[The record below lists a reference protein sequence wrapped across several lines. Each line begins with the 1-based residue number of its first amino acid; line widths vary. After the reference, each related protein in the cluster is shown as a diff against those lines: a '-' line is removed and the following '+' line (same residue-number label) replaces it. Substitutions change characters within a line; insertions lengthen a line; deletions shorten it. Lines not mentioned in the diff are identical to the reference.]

1 MSQCDGSWTH
11 GKGWWEE
18 EDTLLALEGEPTEE
32 TPAVAAGQET
42 KSKRG
47 RKQVALRPTL
57 EYYDPGL
64 RTQDDEKR
72 RALLLQARVKAVQ
85 DGDER
90 FLREQLSPEAE
101 AELQAALEV
110 AAAATPGAEP
120 RDEAQPVS
128 DSAEQ
133 SELYYAGGAPRHWDS
148 RAAQEGVTLTVY
160 WQHMLAN
167 WEQIE
172 EAELAKLGRRPG
184 KLEQWIWTDG
194 SLKKGQTEGAH
205 AGLGVVSPAEFPD
218 GTVANHPEWAGTYVG
233 RLRGLQENN
242 KAELQAAIVA
252 DVLAAQGV
260 RLHTDSQNVCTWF
273 DKFVLNAHDM
283 HMRDYIRN
291 TCSAELYA
299 WSKFRALVMGR
310 DRQRPAAVIKVKA
323 HSDEDMHEL
332 NDAADRAAD
341 QGAHLEQEEL
351 DENIFLPPEF
361 SMPAVL
367 TIEGPTGIVRRV
379 EGDPRRHAAVLH
391 AHHTHFAW
399 ANQLKAGE
407 WLRLPVDHGA
417 VYDQM
422 AMGPAESE

>member
-1 MSQCDGSWTH
+1 MTTVHAQCSI
-11 GKGWWEE
+11 
-18 EDTLLALEGEPTEE
+18 ALPRNESAKPTEE

-120 RDEAQPVS
+120 RDEHN
-128 DSAEQ
+128 
-133 SELYYAGGAPRHWDS
+133 LW
-148 RAAQEGVTLTVY
+148 VTLTVY

-205 AGLGVVSPAEFPD
+205 AA
-218 GTVANHPEWAGTYVG
+218 
-233 RLRGLQENN
+233 
-242 KAELQAAIVA
+242 
-252 DVLAAQGV
+252 
-260 RLHTDSQNVCTWF
+260 
-273 DKFVLNAHDM
+273 
-283 HMRDYIRN
+283 
-291 TCSAELYA
+291 SA
-299 WSKFRALVMGR
+299 S
-310 DRQRPAAVIKVKA
+310 
-323 HSDEDMHEL
+323 
-332 NDAADRAAD
+332 
-341 QGAHLEQEEL
+341 
-351 DENIFLPPEF
+351 
-361 SMPAVL
+361 
-367 TIEGPTGIVRRV
+367 
-379 EGDPRRHAAVLH
+379 
-391 AHHTHFAW
+391 
-399 ANQLKAGE
+399 
-407 WLRLPVDHGA
+407 
-417 VYDQM
+417 
-422 AMGPAESE
+422 